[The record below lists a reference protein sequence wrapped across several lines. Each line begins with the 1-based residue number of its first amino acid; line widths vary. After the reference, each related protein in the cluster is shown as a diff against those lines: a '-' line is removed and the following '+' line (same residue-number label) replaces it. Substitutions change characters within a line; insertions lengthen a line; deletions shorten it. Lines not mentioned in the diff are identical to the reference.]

1 MSIPLSS
8 WRPSSLGAPRRKQQS
23 VRRPPGVPP
32 LSSVLTGFVSCRLR
46 GVSYDIHLLRFVN
59 GEPEPQPAGQV
70 HELLS
75 SATSAPPD
83 EHGYARVTWRGGEA
97 DVYGMT
103 RAPTDDI
110 ASLMFSRPAEDDAIF
125 DLIFQVAAAGEMAV
139 LLQEGE
145 VCLVSARQAEHLPP
159 DVAEWPRHLVDS
171 GHALAA
177 VLRSL

>member
-1 MSIPLSS
+1 M
-8 WRPSSLGAPRRKQQS
+8 RQKSSLASRRKEQS
-23 VRRPPGVPP
+23 VRRPPGIAP
-32 LSSVLTGFVSCRLR
+32 LSSVLLTAFVSCRLR

-103 RAPTDDI
+103 RAPTDDV

-159 DVAEWPRHLVDS
+159 DVAEWRRHLVDS